1 MAAGRTTI
9 LQAALYAATASVLA
23 LVLLDRAEVYF
34 AIAERATVD
43 ATLNNTQSAL
53 YVRLAQDRLQGNL
66 SRERLWDGGNAFTL
80 ARMDVKHYAGSLDA
94 PEKVAAV
101 PQGAWAFDSLKG
113 ELVYVPAYP
122 HGLWIA
128 GGGKQ
133 LRFRLRV
140 QAAAAIPVIEPVVAY
155 RWDP

>member
-1 MAAGRTTI
+1 MYVLVI
-9 LQAALYAATASVLA
+9 SVLV
-23 LVLLDRAEVYF
+23 LVLLNRADVYF

-66 SRERLWDGGNAFTL
+66 SRERLWDGGNAFEL
-80 ARMDVKHYAGSLDA
+80 ARMEVKNYAGVLDTTEA
-94 PEKVAAV
+94 IAALR
-101 PQGAWAFDSLKG
+101 QGAWAFDSLSG
-113 ELVYVPAYP
+113 VLVYVPQHP
-122 HGLWIA
+122 KGLWID
-128 GGGKQ
+128 GGGTH

-140 QAAAAIPVIEPVVAY
+140 LSTSAIPVIEAAVPY

>member
-1 MAAGRTTI
+1 MPAGRTTI

-23 LVLLDRAEVYF
+23 LVLLDRADVYF

-66 SRERLWDGGNAFTL
+66 SRERLWDGGNAFAL
-80 ARMDVKHYAGSLDA
+80 ARMDVKNYAGSLDA
-94 PEKVAAV
+94 PEKVAAL
-101 PQGAWAFDSLKG
+101 PQGAWAFDSRKG
-113 ELVYVPAYP
+113 ELVYVPAYTQ
-122 HGLWIA
+122 GLRIA
-128 GGGKQ
+128 GGATQ

-140 QAAAAIPVIEPVVAY
+140 PAAAAVPVIEPVVAY